1 MNPKADQLSDAE
13 VHRRATEH
21 MAKNGGS
28 YAEAL
33 SSVVRS
39 SASFSEARTA
49 RMASDH
55 DHAVDERA
63 RAYVA
68 AHGVSY
74 AEALRSVA
82 YSGAAFREAL
92 PIYAASAH
100 DHLIDRRARTYASTH
115 GVSYAEALHS
125 VVRSGASFSEASST
139 PMQIFAVGPRTS
151 NNGRDENFSL
161 SDLQAMAQAYD
172 PALHEA
178 PLVLG
183 TQDDTAPAAGWVKR
197 LEVQGNGLFAYLTQ
211 LDPAMDSIL
220 QGDPKRGR
228 LVSFYAPSN
237 AGNPVPGVWYLR
249 SISWPDA
256 TPLKIKLSGASRG

>member
-1 MNPKADQLSDAE
+1 MNPKAYQLSDAE

-39 SASFSEARTA
+39 SPSFSEARSI
-49 RMASDH
+49 RMASDQ
-55 DHAVDERA
+55 DHAIDQRA
-63 RAYVA
+63 R
-68 AHGVSY
+68 SY
-74 AEALRSVA
+74 A
-82 YSGAAFREAL
+82 AA
-92 PIYAASAH
+92 
-100 DHLIDRRARTYASTH
+100 H

-125 VVRSGASFSEASST
+125 VVRSGASFSEASSM

-183 TQDDTAPAAGWVKR
+183 NQDDTAPAAGWVKR

-256 TPLKIKLSGASRG
+256 TPLRTKLSGASHG